1 MQRRN
6 FIMLLG
12 GAVGW
17 PLAVRAQQPDRVR
30 QIGVLM
36 PLAADEPEA
45 QTRITAFQQE
55 LQQLGWTIGRN
66 VRIDMRLVTTP
77 ADIRKHAA
85 ETSRLR
91 RTSSS
96 RMVLR
101 PWSHCCRRPAA
112 CRSCSRLFPIRAD
125 LSIVWRSRAAMP
137 PGS

>member
-6 FIMLLG
+6 FITLLG

-45 QTRITAFQQE
+45 QTRITACQQE
-55 LQQLGWTIGRN
+55 LQQWGWPMGRK
-66 VRIDMRLVTTP
+66 VGTDMRLVPPP

-85 ETSRLR
+85 ELVALAPDVILANGAAAVEPLLQASR
-91 RTSSS
+91 S
-96 RMVLR
+96 V
-101 PWSHCCRRPAA
+101 
-112 CRSCSRLFPIRAD
+112 PIVFA
-125 LSIVWRSRAAMP
+125 
-137 PGS
+137 